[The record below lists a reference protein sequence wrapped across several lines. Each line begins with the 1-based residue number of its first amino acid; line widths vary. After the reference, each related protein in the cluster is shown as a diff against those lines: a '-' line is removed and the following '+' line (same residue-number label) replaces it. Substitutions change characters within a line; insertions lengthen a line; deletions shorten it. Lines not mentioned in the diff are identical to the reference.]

1 MKKMN
6 EIFRK
11 EQMDEKMVKFDEKN
25 TKCTVKITNTTN
37 TRDRL
42 LLQRSLY
49 TAGFVGKHSSLF
61 AMEASVTCFMSELC
75 EFVCWKTGNS

>member
-11 EQMDEKMVKFDEKN
+11 EQMDEKMVNFDEKN
-25 TKCTVKITNTTN
+25 TKCTVEITNTTN

-42 LLQRSLY
+42 LL
-49 TAGFVGKHSSLF
+49 
-61 AMEASVTCFMSELC
+61 
-75 EFVCWKTGNS
+75 